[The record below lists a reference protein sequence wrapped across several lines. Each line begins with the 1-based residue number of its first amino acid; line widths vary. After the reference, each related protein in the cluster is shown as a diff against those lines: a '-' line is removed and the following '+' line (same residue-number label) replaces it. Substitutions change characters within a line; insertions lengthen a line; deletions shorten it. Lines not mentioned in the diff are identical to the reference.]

1 MPQTGATERSRPS
14 PEALL
19 EAARA
24 EGRGRLRVFLGAA
37 PGVGKTYAM
46 LRAAHRR
53 KAEGIDVAVGVV
65 ETHGRRETEELLNGL
80 EILPRLTLAYRGQ
93 TLTEFYLDAA
103 LARRP
108 KLILVDELAHTNA
121 PGSRHPKRY
130 QDVDELLAAGIDV
143 YTTLN
148 VQHIESLNDVVMQ
161 ITRIRVRETVPDS
174 VIEKADEV
182 ELVDLT
188 PEELLQRLKEGKVYV
203 PENARRAIA
212 HFFQPGNITALREL
226 ALRRT
231 AERVDDQMV
240 AYMRRHAIEGPWPA
254 GERIL
259 VCVGGD
265 SLGPTLVRHA
275 RRLADQM
282 NAYWVVA
289 TVEQPSAS
297 AAEDQRQSRL
307 AETMRLAR
315 QLGADTVTL
324 AGSDLVREIMG
335 YARGHN
341 ITQIVI
347 GRSQVAWWRTFA
359 RRSLVN
365 ALLRESRTVAVH
377 IVAEGS
383 ERAVGRPT
391 VSVSRARRKW
401 RALPYAVATA
411 AVAIAVGISELLAAF
426 VPGPSLSMVFLIA
439 VLATAVLYG
448 TAPAIVA
455 AILSFAAFNFFFVP
469 PIYTFTVAETHELLA
484 LFVQLAAGVLTGAM
498 AGRIRNQAEVA
509 RRRHKATQALYD
521 FSRKLGA
528 TAKVDDLLWA
538 VASQVAGAVNGRSVV
553 LMPDEDDISVQAAFP
568 PDEEIDARDRA
579 AARWAW
585 QKVEPAGWG
594 STTLPEIAWQF
605 RPMRTARGCVGVVG
619 FRRNEADQRLS
630 PEADRALNALL
641 DQAAVAIE
649 RASLMHEMAQAE
661 ALVETEKLR
670 SALLSS
676 ISHDLRT
683 PLASIIGSATA
694 LLSDELKLQEAQR
707 RDLLRNVL
715 EEAERLN
722 RFVGNLLDMT
732 RLKGGALQ
740 PRLDWVDIRDIAAR
754 ALQRIAPRLSRRRI
768 ERNFAPDL
776 KHALLDAALM
786 EQVLFNILDNAVKY
800 SADGSVIEIAARAE
814 RGTLVVE
821 IRDSGIGIPEDK
833 LERVFDKFY
842 RLERTDRQ
850 PAGTGLGLSICRGF
864 VEAMGGR
871 IVALRRDPGPGTV
884 FRITLPM
891 KSESLALSSS

>member
-1 MPQTGATERSRPS
+1 MPQTGTSERSRPS

-24 EGRGRLRVFLGAA
+24 EERGRLKVCLGAA

-46 LRAAHRR
+46 LRAAHRK
-53 KAEGIDVAVGVV
+53 KADGIDVVVGIV
-65 ETHGRRETEELLNGL
+65 ETHGRRETEELLSGL
-80 EILPRLTLAYRGQ
+80 DILPRLALAYRGQ
-93 TLTEFYLDAA
+93 TIAEFNLDAA
-103 LARRP
+103 LARKS
-108 KLILVDELAHTNA
+108 KLVLVDELAHSNA
-121 PGSRHPKRY
+121 PGSRHPKRH
-130 QDVDELLAAGIDV
+130 QDVEELLEAGIDV

-148 VQHIESLNDVVMQ
+148 IQHIESLNDVVMQ

-174 VIEKADEV
+174 VIERADEV
-182 ELVDLT
+182 ELVDIT

-203 PENARRAIA
+203 PENAQRAIR

-231 AERVDDQMV
+231 AERVDDQMG
-240 AYMRRHAIEGPWPA
+240 AYMRRHAIAGPWPA

-265 SLGPTLVRHA
+265 GLGPTLVRHA

-289 TVEQPSAS
+289 TVERTTES
-297 AAEDQRQSRL
+297 AADEARQTRL
-307 AETMRLAR
+307 AETMRLAQ

-335 YARGHN
+335 YARSHN

-347 GRSQVAWWRTFA
+347 GRAQVPWWRTLA
-359 RRSLVN
+359 RRSLVH
-365 ALLRESRTVAVH
+365 ALLRESRTIALH
-377 IVAEGS
+377 IVAEGA
-383 ERAVGRPT
+383 ERASPVRTLLAAARPRFE
-391 VSVSRARRKW
+391 V
-401 RALPYAVATA
+401 LPYAVAAA
-411 AVAIAVGISELLAAF
+411 AVGAASGLGHLIIPFVPPQSVSMIMLVAVLVPAVFHGTGPAIFAAF
-426 VPGPSLSMVFLIA
+426 
-439 VLATAVLYG
+439 
-448 TAPAIVA
+448 
-455 AILSFAAFNFFFVP
+455 LSFLGFNFFFVEP
-469 PIYTFTVAETHELLA
+469 LYTITVAETHELLA
-484 LFVQLAAGVLTGAM
+484 LFVLLSAGIVTGAM

-538 VASQVAGAVNGRSVV
+538 VATQVAGAINGRCVV
-553 LMPDEDDISVQAAFP
+553 LMPDDDDVVARAAYP
-568 PDEEIDARDRA
+568 PDEEIDQRGFA

-585 QKVEPAGWG
+585 QKGETAGWG
-594 STTLPEIAWQF
+594 SGTLPEVAWQF
-605 RPMRTARGCVGVVG
+605 RPISTARGCVGVVG
-619 FRRNEADQRLS
+619 FRRNDEQQRLS
-630 PEADRALNALL
+630 PETDRTLNALL
-641 DQAAVAIE
+641 DQAAVAVE
-649 RASLMHEMAQAE
+649 RASLVHEMAQRE
-661 ALVETEKLR
+661 ALVQTEKLR

-683 PLASIIGSATA
+683 PLASIIGSSSS
-694 LLSDELKLQEAQR
+694 LLSDEFRLPEAQR
-707 RDLLRNVL
+707 RDLLRNIQ

-732 RLKGGALQ
+732 RLESGALQ
-740 PRLDWVDIRDIAAR
+740 LRLDSVDIRDVAAR
-754 ALQRIAPRLSRRRI
+754 AIERIAPRLGSRKLDRT
-768 ERNFAPDL
+768 FTPDL
-776 KHALLDAALM
+776 KPTRLDAALM
-786 EQVLFNILDNAVKY
+786 EQVLFNLLDNAVKY
-800 SADGSVIEIAARAE
+800 SPDGSMIDVSARPE
-814 RGTLVVE
+814 GGNLIVD
-821 IRDSGIGIPEDK
+821 ISDQGPGIPADK

-871 IVALRRDPGPGTV
+871 IVALRREPGAGAT
-884 FRITLPM
+884 FRITLPVNPEA
-891 KSESLALSSS
+891 SQLAPS